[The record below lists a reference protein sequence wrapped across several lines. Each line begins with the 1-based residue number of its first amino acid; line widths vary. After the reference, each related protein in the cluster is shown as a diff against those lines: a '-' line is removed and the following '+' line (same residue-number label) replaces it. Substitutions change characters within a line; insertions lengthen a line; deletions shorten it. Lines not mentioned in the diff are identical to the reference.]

1 MPEKEKLSGATVV
14 IFIAGGVLTFI
25 ILFIFAKNQIMRF
38 ALRSRRGPHVP
49 IGHDAKKSYRREIE
63 RRIECIPRILC
74 EPRLLPETDS
84 KYILP
89 PGSNLPPYYYRM
101 KTVDDVNILEKEVAR
116 HDPLLIRH
124 PSVSV
129 RSFLINTLAT
139 PVNGVGQR
147 MVHQFCDLYE
157 HARYDPNDFGD
168 EEYQM
173 YSKLL
178 LKLMDAAKLLKPYAT
193 SRKSSPSRTP
203 IKKQTLDRSRTHLD
217 VKRDRKSTGDE
228 DVYNVI
234 SGSRDNTE
242 TTPV

>member
-1 MPEKEKLSGATVV
+1 MAEQLSGVTVV

-49 IGHDAKKSYRREIE
+49 IGHDAKKAYRREIE
-63 RRIECIPRILC
+63 RRIECIPRILY
-74 EPRLLPETDS
+74 EPQLLPELDS

-89 PGSNLPPYYYRM
+89 PGSSLPPYYYRM
-101 KTVDDVNILEKEVAR
+101 RTVDDVKLLEREITR
-116 HDPLLIRH
+116 NEPLLLRH
-124 PSVSV
+124 PSQSV
-129 RSFLINTLAT
+129 RSFLINTLAS
-139 PVNGVGQR
+139 PGHGVGQR
-147 MVHQFCDLYE
+147 LVHQFCDLYE

-173 YSKLL
+173 FSRLL
-178 LKLMDAAKLLKPYAT
+178 LKLMDAAKLMKPYVT

-203 IKKQTLDRSRTHLD
+203 MRKQSQDSIPRDRVRNHLD
-217 VKRDRKSTGDE
+217 VNRE
-228 DVYNVI
+228 EEVYNVI
-234 SGSRDNTE
+234 VGGHPPDNTE

>member
-101 KTVDDVNILEKEVAR
+101 KTVDDVKIL
-116 HDPLLIRH
+116 
-124 PSVSV
+124 
-129 RSFLINTLAT
+129 
-139 PVNGVGQR
+139 G
-147 MVHQFCDLYE
+147 
-157 HARYDPNDFGD
+157 
-168 EEYQM
+168 EYSIM
-173 YSKLL
+173 L
-178 LKLMDAAKLLKPYAT
+178 
-193 SRKSSPSRTP
+193 
-203 IKKQTLDRSRTHLD
+203 
-217 VKRDRKSTGDE
+217 
-228 DVYNVI
+228 
-234 SGSRDNTE
+234 
-242 TTPV
+242 